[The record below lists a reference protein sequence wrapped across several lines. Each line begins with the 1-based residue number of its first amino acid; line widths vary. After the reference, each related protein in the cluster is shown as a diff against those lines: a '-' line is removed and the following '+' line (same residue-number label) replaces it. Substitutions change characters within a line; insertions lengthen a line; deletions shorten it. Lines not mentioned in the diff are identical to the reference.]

1 MWQDWIAKYE
11 SIINNNDGYIIGKH
25 DKEEEKNEI

>member
-11 SIINNNDGYIIGKH
+11 SIINNNDSYIMGKH
-25 DKEEEKNEI
+25 DKEDK